1 MSNAPSNPGN
11 LDQLDEQLVS
21 YLDGELPPN
30 EARQIEDLLSRD
42 GTARSRLNELASSWD
57 MLDQLPRTTVDELFT
72 RTTVEMVALAAEDD
86 AAQSQAAL
94 PARRRR
100 RGYQIAIAI
109 AAAAVIGFGAIF
121 LFVPSENDILLR
133 DLSVIA
139 SLELY
144 RDVDDIQQLKQFQ
157 SATPKLFSDAA
168 AARAARLGQSADPA
182 AKTGPNFPSSVPVSL
197 KDRRAWV
204 EALSPADKSELRKS
218 LERFIAIPTKQQQA
232 LRQLDEQLASDPD
245 GPELRRIAQRYYA
258 WLKTLSSVD
267 RANVLDEHNDQ
278 DQIKLIRQLRQ
289 MQLRQTFTWLDPGIH
304 LLSDRDNAVVLQWMA
319 EFAEKHS
326 ADLGVASPQQNP
338 PGAKD
343 SDNRRPRLP
352 AAWWPAW
359 QHWWAPSAKDTPPI
373 TPADI
378 QALREKLSPEKRK
391 SLDAVTAL
399 SDQVS
404 LLRQW
409 VQDATTQFRDMAM
422 QRAGRWGGLPNKEQ
436 MERFEQQQLSA
447 DEKKEL
453 EGLSADDRM
462 QKLMEL
468 FQKHRAADFQ
478 RFGPPN
484 PKPSDSPPPPSAPP
498 EKNSPNA
505 DSSEKK

>member
-30 EARQIEDLLSRD
+30 EARQIEDLLARD

-57 MLDQLPRTTVDELFT
+57 MLDQLPRATVDELFT

-86 AAQSQAAL
+86 AVQSQAAL
-94 PARRRR
+94 PARRSR
-100 RGYQIAIAI
+100 RGYQIAIAV

-121 LFVPSENDILLR
+121 FFVPSENDILLR
-133 DLSVIA
+133 DLPVIA
-139 SLELY
+139 NLEIY
-144 RDVDDIQQLKQFQ
+144 RDVDDIQQLKQFA

-182 AKTGPNFPSSVPVSL
+182 AKTSPNFSSSVPVSL
-197 KDRRAWV
+197 NDRRTWV
-204 EALSPADKSELRKS
+204 EALSPADKVELRKS
-218 LERFIAIPTKQQQA
+218 LERFIALPAKQQQA

-245 GPELRRIAQRYYA
+245 GAELRRIAQRYYA

-267 RANVLDEHNDQ
+267 RANVLDEHSDQ

-304 LLSDRDNAVVLQWMA
+304 LLSDRDNAVLLQWMA

-326 ADLGVASPQQNP
+326 AELGVASPQQNP

-359 QHWWAPSAKDTPPI
+359 QHWWAPLAKETPPI
-373 TPADI
+373 TADDI

-391 SLDAVTAL
+391 SLDGQTTLPDKIAL
-399 SDQVS
+399 V
-404 LLRQW
+404 RQW
-409 VQDATTQFRDMAM
+409 VQDATAQFRDMAM
-422 QRAGRWGGLPNKEQ
+422 QRAGRWGGLPNKDQ
-436 MERFEQQQLSA
+436 LERFGQQQLSA

-453 EGLSADDRM
+453 EGLSSDDRM
-462 QKLMEL
+462 QKLVEL

-484 PKPSDSPPPPSAPP
+484 PKPSDSPPAGAPP
-498 EKNSPNA
+498 GKSSPDD
-505 DSSEKK
+505 DSTEKK